1 MLVSNKGHRCIF
13 RWKLIMECEE
23 KLFVNHEIV
32 KTFYV
37 VENNTGEMI
46 IDLIVKT
53 FYVVENNTGEM
64 IIDLIKNLFTQGF

>member
-1 MLVSNKGHRCIF
+1 
-13 RWKLIMECEE
+13 MECEE

-46 IDLIVKT
+46 IDLI
-53 FYVVENNTGEM
+53 
-64 IIDLIKNLFTQGF
+64 KNLFTEGF